1 MAATTMTYA
10 WTSQQRAEQIK
21 KLERQMR
28 ELKNKMDFMEIL
40 SNFWPLSNL
49 ESRMERLV
57 RQMNMLN
64 AQVERLSKPFQ
75 VSGFAR

>member
-1 MAATTMTYA
+1 MAASTMTYA
-10 WTSQQRAEQIK
+10 WTSQQRAAQVK

-28 ELKNKMDFMEIL
+28 EMKNKMDFMEIL

-49 ESRMERLV
+49 DSRMERLV

-64 AQVERLSKPFQ
+64 EQVERLSKPFQ